1 MAQSS
6 YYADFNGIAD
16 GQYTTSLDLVPTQL
30 DEDCLSVPQGVFH
43 QQWPTQAVE
52 STHDHDWTAAWPA
65 PSSWDPAD
73 QQHQFYSLAGATS
86 DHTALGWTLSP
97 GSDQMSY
104 HQQSLLTPQPASFA
118 SSVPWSISS
127 LSHASTAPSPWESFP
142 DSQSP
147 PLSGTQPLRHSIE
160 RTAVPTG
167 PSEGPEVDIWG
178 GHSKVDSSSKR
189 HKKKA
194 KRSRKEAERLISHD
208 NYDDEVDR
216 HGSPPPA
223 AKTPHSDEAGSSSS
237 SPPARKKPHPVRNR
251 AAAKR
256 CREKMKQYERDLVD
270 RDREVAEERA
280 YLDECVS
287 ALRCEVLSLKDQI
300 LQHGNCKCEA
310 IQRYIV
316 RKANEVS
323 QSAV

>member
-1 MAQSS
+1 
-6 YYADFNGIAD
+6 
-16 GQYTTSLDLVPTQL
+16 
-30 DEDCLSVPQGVFH
+30 
-43 QQWPTQAVE
+43 
-52 STHDHDWTAAWPA
+52 
-65 PSSWDPAD
+65 
-73 QQHQFYSLAGATS
+73 
-86 DHTALGWTLSP
+86 
-97 GSDQMSY
+97 MSY
-104 HQQSLLTPQPASFA
+104 HQQSLLTPQPAGFA

-127 LSHASTAPSPWESFP
+127 LFPASTAPSPWESFP
-142 DSQSP
+142 DYHSP
-147 PLSGTQPLRHSIE
+147 PLSGTNSLRHSIE
-160 RTAVPTG
+160 RTAVTAG

-178 GHSKVDSSSKR
+178 GHSTSDNSSKKR
-189 HKKKA
+189 KKKA
-194 KRSRKEAERLISHD
+194 KRSRKETEHSNPHE
-208 NYDDEVDR
+208 NYDDEVDH
-216 HGSPPPA
+216 HGRPPPA
-223 AKTPHSDEAGSSSS
+223 AETPHNDEANSSSS

-256 CREKMKQYERDLVD
+256 CRKKMKQYERDLVD